1 MQLKKKKRLI
11 IVLVVIDIIFIASIF
26 GINLLMDSY
35 LGKMNRGESFSKT
48 EVMANDLE
56 NNNVENILLIGI
68 DKSDG
73 EGLHRS
79 DVMKIISLDYSN
91 KRMKITSVQR
101 DNLVYIPAAE
111 KYDKLNHSYLYEE
124 EKSVIEAFNYNF
136 DMNIT
141 KYVSFDFDSV
151 EHIVD
156 ILGGVDVDLTSAEA
170 YQVGFS
176 TGGVHTLNGKQALT
190 YSRIRH
196 LDSDYG
202 RMERQTKVINA
213 IIQKFKDE
221 SVFSLLDVIGNVLPY
236 VKTNISNSEIKAYLN
251 RVIGFD
257 LSNIEQY
264 QFPSQGYGSILT
276 SLYLYGYG
284 PQYVLKDFSG
294 EVALMHQNI
303 YGKVYEVSDRVKET
317 DQAMLEMAG
326 Y

>member
-11 IVLVVIDIIFIASIF
+11 IALAVIDIIFIASIF

-190 YSRIRH
+190 YSRIRN

-317 DQAMLEMAG
+317 EQAMLEMAG